1 MSQLR
6 RLTDKEINFL
16 TSDVKNQ
23 KLDIIRILKSKIKVY
38 KLNKTE
44 IKKIKLFIES
54 LVNGNKVP
62 RYLHEEEIDYILGV
76 LPRPPSAV
84 KSVMEFNRDQI
95 LKRLK
100 FDLATYKMVPDQRAI
115 ESLRDKI
122 YKSFIKSLAE
132 AGESVGNNSA
142 AAIGRLLTQMSLD
155 SFHSSGSANSN
166 EAGLKRIEN
175 LTSPNTPRVYSTC
188 TIHFKD
194 KNLTKEEIFTSY
206 SQKMKGVS
214 VEDLIES
221 AEPIDEISPEE
232 EIWYQNYQSV
242 YGEKIPLSKIFLRL
256 KVNTY
261 RCYIYD
267 VQLKDI
273 CDIIEKT
280 TRVEINKKSVY
291 CVCSSISEGIVDV
304 HADEEFIRKTVT
316 EFSTS
321 GKTFKGCEKRYFRGK
336 KTDEELD
343 DETTPMQKTYLKTN
357 LNVSDSLKD
366 LTLIFLTVIL
376 KGCFPDMTVLG
387 IKGIENIRTETVKMN
402 SEITKFSRIFNDK
415 DLNRFSA
422 SPYNIKFEDLHRL
435 YYVFIDY
442 YSVHITGIPVDKF
455 LNFFQLCGLKI
466 IETDFSD
473 YSNPKCVV
481 MMPEISD
488 QTFEKDGE
496 MIKRFVKKDG
506 IIYDLKNDK
515 EVVTTEEPTALLS
528 RKLEEAEDTLK
539 QTVNSNIFSSDLEI
553 DYPEIYRAG
562 YYSFAKAYGKS
573 MFNDILMDKF
583 VDPYFTSSDSILD
596 VYQYYGIESARLFLI
611 KEYSSNEKIRKMNPV
626 NIELLVDF
634 QTSMGQLSGIGA
646 SDIAK
651 QGKSALQAASFEE
664 PIKAFMKAGTVGSKD
679 KINNIASCLMS
690 GKRCN
695 NGTGIC
701 EVSFSQ
707 EYLDDESSKFKGE
720 ERIEIKKPEITNREI
735 LGSCFGQGVLSK
747 NYTGDTDDEEE
758 VNILEAQTR
767 QEDIVPKKK
776 AGKKVSDILRS
787 KRRDEMEEDEF
798 HEEEMPELDL
808 PENDKDILGMD
819 ESLFDF

>member
-6 RLTDKEINFL
+6 QLTNKEIDFL

-23 KLDIIRILKSKIKVY
+23 KLDIIRILKSKVKVY

-62 RYLHEEEIDYILGV
+62 RYLHEEEIDYILSV
-76 LPRPPSAV
+76 LPSPPSAV
-84 KSVMEFNRDQI
+84 KSVMEFNRKQI
-95 LKRLK
+95 IKRLK
-100 FDLATYKMVPDQRAI
+100 FDLATYKIVSNPKSI
-115 ESLRDKI
+115 ENLRDKI
-122 YKSFIKSLAE
+122 YQTFIKSLTE

-166 EAGLKRIEN
+166 EAGLKRIQH
-175 LTSPNTPRVYSTC
+175 LVSPNTPREFSTC
-188 TIHFKD
+188 TVHFKD

-221 AEPIDEISPEE
+221 AEPISEISPEE
-232 EIWYQNYQSV
+232 EIWYQNYQYV
-242 YGEKIPLSKIFLRL
+242 YSEKISLSKIFLRL

-280 TRVEINKKSVY
+280 TRVEINKKSVF
-291 CVCSSISEGIVDV
+291 CICSSITEGIIDV

-316 EFSTS
+316 EFATS
-321 GKTFKGCEKRYFRGK
+321 GKTFKACEKRYFRSN
-336 KTDEELD
+336 KTVNENEDE
-343 DETTPMQKTYLKTN
+343 TPMQKTYLKTN
-357 LNVSDSLKD
+357 LNTSDSLKD

-387 IKGIENIRTETVKMN
+387 IKGVENIRTETVKLN

-415 DLNRFSA
+415 DLNKFSLD
-422 SPYNIKFEDLHRL
+422 PYNIKFEDLNRL
-435 YYVFIDY
+435 YYVFLDY
-442 YSVHITGIPVDKF
+442 YSVHITGIPAEKF
-455 LNFFQLCGLKI
+455 FNFFELCGMEVI
-466 IETDFSD
+466 DTDFSD
-473 YSNPKCVV
+473 FSNPKCVI
-481 MMPEISD
+481 MMPEVSD
-488 QTFEKDGE
+488 QMFEKNGKL
-496 MIKRFVKKDG
+496 INRFVKKNG
-506 IIYDLKNDK
+506 TIYDLKNDK
-515 EVVTTEEPTALLS
+515 EVITTEEPAALLS
-528 RKLEEAEDTLK
+528 RKLEESENILK
-539 QTVNSNIFSSDLEI
+539 ETVNSNIISSDLEI

-562 YYSFAKAYGKS
+562 YYSYAKAYGKN

-583 VDPYFTSSDSILD
+583 VDPYFTSSDSIID

-634 QTSMGQLSGIGA
+634 QTSMGQLYGIGA
-646 SDIAK
+646 TDIAK

-707 EYLDDESSKFKGE
+707 EYLDEESSKIPNQ
-720 ERIEIKKPEITNREI
+720 ERVEIKKPEITNREI
-735 LGSCFGQGVLSK
+735 LGSCFGQGVLSST
-747 NYTGDTDDEEE
+747 YTGDTDDEEE
-758 VNILEAQTR
+758 VDILESQTR
-767 QEDIVPKKK
+767 NIDLIPKKK
-776 AGKKVSDILRS
+776 PGKKVSDILRS
-787 KRRDEMEEDEF
+787 KRRDEVEEDEF
-798 HEEEMPELDL
+798 HEDEMPDLDL
-808 PENDKDILGMD
+808 PENDRDIDGIE